1 MANEEVPQ
9 EFPDVSQKLSAPK
22 KLSAFERE
30 RQAQEEKRKRAE
42 AENAAALKLFEDS
55 FADEDKDDND
65 DFDGFP
71 AFNAPRGSRAGF
83 GGSRSG
89 LGASSAG
96 GALPPNLKR
105 KRALEE
111 LREQQEARREQQAIA
126 DEYTL
131 QGHANEEQDQYSREA
146 EREDVAPRP
155 TVQLTSLP
163 PATTLEDIKVLLRDH
178 LQVHSVQFH
187 PAPLSNCKASL
198 MAVAALSPET
208 TTSQI
213 DNAVSVL
220 KDKYLGHGFYLSI
233 SRHLSSTSLLPALL
247 TGPNATSNEPF
258 GAQKASNDQ
267 GRSNLRNAPPPTEF
281 APPDSYESQSRNGE
295 YSIGS
300 TVAVQPPLDTCTVRA
315 IHVMVDRLLSEPDPE
330 RALELEAMLMALP
343 EVQADER
350 FSFLYES
357 RSSAGV
363 YYRYLLWNDDECI
376 ETLREQKRLGR
387 GPERVYEDVIIDW
400 APPNGDMPFVD
411 LSALGEALEHPSY
424 ESSDDES
431 DDGEGARRFNSNR
444 GRKDG
449 ETLSMPT
456 EAKRLHPLQL
466 AKLAWYLSSM
476 PSTHAKLRKC
486 DVSAVTSFAINN
498 AGAAAEEIVDMLVLN
513 IEKPFT
519 QSGCAKMDTEEL
531 PSDDDDM
538 YEPDEDLPVV
548 EATSTP
554 EHGDGNAEKK
564 DQYDPSQ
571 AKLVALYLINDILHN
586 SSTAGVRNAWKYRSL
601 FEIAFRRQRTF
612 EHLGRLEKDL
622 GWGRIKS
629 EQWRNRIR
637 VLFEIWEAGSVFAG
651 DVFEALKKDF
661 FEQPE
666 AGDEGPAGEKSE
678 PAPEPKRVPRFKR
691 IDNTTSAEDARVEPS
706 ASSMGPGIRH
716 GPSGGGDDGSH
727 LPFEELDGMSSF
739 VDEMRKDGS
748 AGSMG
753 GNAASS
759 ENAYVVDWN
768 AMDVDTAPLSQ
779 PSKTGFSI
787 KIGGGSQQAL
797 VDDSKRTKQAEDMF
811 AASDED

>member
-30 RQAQEEKRKRAE
+30 RQAQEEKRKRAA

-89 LGASSAG
+89 LGGSSAG

-131 QGHANEEQDQYSREA
+131 QGHANEEQDQYSRGA

-213 DNAVSVL
+213 DNA
-220 KDKYLGHGFYLSI
+220 
-233 SRHLSSTSLLPALL
+233 
-247 TGPNATSNEPF
+247 PF

-315 IHVMVDRLLSEPDPE
+315 IHVMVDRLLSEPDSK

-350 FSFLYES
+350 FSFLYDS

-466 AKLAWYLSSM
+466 ARLAWYLSSM

-554 EHGDGNAEKK
+554 EHGDDNAEKK

-651 DVFEALKKDF
+651 DVFETLKRDF

-678 PAPEPKRVPRFKR
+678 PAAEPKRVPRFKR
-691 IDNTTSAEDARVEPS
+691 IDNTTSAEYARVEPS
-706 ASSMGPGIRH
+706 ASSMGTDIRH
-716 GPSGGGDDGSH
+716 GSSRGGDDGSH

-753 GNAASS
+753 GNAASA